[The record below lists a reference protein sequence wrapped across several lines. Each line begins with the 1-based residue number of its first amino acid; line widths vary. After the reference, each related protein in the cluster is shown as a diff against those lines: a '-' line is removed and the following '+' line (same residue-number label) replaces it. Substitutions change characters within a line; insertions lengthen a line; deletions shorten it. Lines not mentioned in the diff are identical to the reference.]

1 MRSVVARRRITDFS
15 AMVEAVARELVAVNH
30 DTGHSFISTPLMYPN
45 GTSVVVRIEDARD
58 EYFVTDFGMG
68 YEEATMMGAS
78 NMYSRSA
85 KAIADAARVGFDRHS
100 FFAIRVTREQLAGA
114 IVTVANCSK
123 EAVNIVA
130 YKLADRKSEDA
141 IEMLYSRLVAVFPKR
156 IIARDISVIGHSNT
170 EWHVATMVK
179 AEGRPTIFE
188 PVSAHHVSI
197 FAASTKF
204 QDIAEVDDA
213 PSRVAVVEKKA
224 DLKTYLAVLSRSAS
238 VIERESS
245 NDTYSQLANA
255 A

>member
-1 MRSVVARRRITDFS
+1 MRKVVAGRRTADFCTI
-15 AMVEAVARELVAVNH
+15 VEAVAQELVAVNH
-30 DTGHSFISTPLMYPN
+30 DAGHSFISTPLMYPN
-45 GTSVVVRIEDARD
+45 GTSVVVRIEDARG

-68 YEEATMMGAS
+68 YEEATIMGAS
-78 NMYSRSA
+78 NMYSRFA
-85 KAIADAARVGFDRHS
+85 KVIAEAAKVRFDRHS
-100 FFAIRVTREQLAGA
+100 FFAIRVSREQLAGA

-130 YKLADRKSEDA
+130 YKLADRKNIDA
-141 IEMLYSRLVAVFPKR
+141 IEVLYSRLVTVFPKR
-156 IIARDISVIGHSNT
+156 IVDRNVSVVGHSNT

-188 PVSAHHVSI
+188 PVAAHHVSI
-197 FAASTKF
+197 CAASTKF
-204 QDIAEVDDA
+204 RDISEVEDA
-213 PSRVAVVEKKA
+213 PSRVAVVENKE
-224 DLKTYLAVLSRSAS
+224 DLRTYLAVLSRSAS